1 MQILKLSINVML
13 MGALAGCSAITYHKS
28 FNEDREGYTKFELQ
42 SSAIRL
48 DRTEPAKGES
58 VNVVAGTGAVNSD
71 KGDKT
76 ATAAPAG
83 KLVLT
88 SVPTASSAHRYA
100 IESTDYWF
108 WRTTHLGITKRPDT
122 DQIQA
127 VTINTEDNLVKL
139 IENVGAAGVGL
150 VGLLAF
156 TGEVVD
162 TTTALPDAIDLEPE
176 LTARAEKRNEVIKIP
191 LIFAGGIAGDVFI
204 EPVARDAIETT
215 KFLANDK
222 TKSDV
227 LIYSACRKATVVL
240 KEGNETLRWAVVV
253 ADPNYVQTLKLPE
266 KGKMTAH
273 PGCGFDS
280 SSDPSSVA
288 SASAVFNEI
297 VGQTKAIIDAKK
309 AAKKAAAGGGG

>member
-1 MQILKLSINVML
+1 ML
-13 MGALAGCSAITYHKS
+13 MGTLAGCSAITYHKS

-48 DRTEPAKGES
+48 DRAEPAKAES
-58 VNVVAGTGAVNSD
+58 ANGAAGADAGNSEKRD
-71 KGDKT
+71 RT

-122 DQIQA
+122 DQIQE

-162 TTTALPDAIDLEPE
+162 RTTTALPDAIDLEPE

-191 LIFAGGIAGDVFI
+191 LTFASGIAGDVFI

-240 KEGNETLRWAVVV
+240 KEGKETLTWAVVV

-288 SASAVFNEI
+288 SASEVFNKI

-309 AAKKAAAGGGG
+309 AAKKAAAGGGN

>member
-1 MQILKLSINVML
+1 M
-13 MGALAGCSAITYHKS
+13 
-28 FNEDREGYTKFELQ
+28 
-42 SSAIRL
+42 
-48 DRTEPAKGES
+48 
-58 VNVVAGTGAVNSD
+58 
-71 KGDKT
+71 
-76 ATAAPAG
+76 
-83 KLVLT
+83 
-88 SVPTASSAHRYA
+88 
-100 IESTDYWF
+100 
-108 WRTTHLGITKRPDT
+108 
-122 DQIQA
+122 
-127 VTINTEDNLVKL
+127 
-139 IENVGAAGVGL
+139 GAAGVGL

-240 KEGNETLRWAVVV
+240 KEGDETLRWAVVV